1 MGGYGSGLWT
11 RSNAKVTTESQRR
24 VDIRYMR
31 SRGMLQSGNA
41 GILSWI
47 WNGRQ
52 NGSVRYRVERERLT
66 LEYRYRLPGG
76 EWEEVEEVIGL
87 DRTACNFGGE
97 RIWMLCPLC
106 HRRVL
111 LLYGAGK
118 YFLCRHCHHL
128 TYATQ
133 QEREKDRLLR
143 KSREIRQRLGG
154 DANLLRRMPQKPK
167 GMHWETYNRLSLEES
182 RASLLSAAIALD
194 EIRKTKAGGKFTAI
208 AKKRLRTKEY

>member
-11 RSNAKVTTESQRR
+11 RSNVKVTTESQRQ
-24 VDIRYMR
+24 VDIRFMR
-31 SRGMLQSGNA
+31 RQGTLQSGNA
-41 GILSWI
+41 GTLSWT

-52 NGSVRYRVERERLT
+52 NGSVRYRVESERLT

-76 EWEEVEEVIGL
+76 GWEDVEEVIEL
-87 DRTACNFGGE
+87 ARTACNFGGE
-97 RIWMLCPLC
+97 RIWMLCPQC
-106 HRRVL
+106 DRRVL

-143 KSREIRQRLGG
+143 KCREIRQRLGG
-154 DANLLRRMPQKPK
+154 DANLLRPMPPKPK
-167 GMHWETYNRLSLEES
+167 GMHWETYNHLSLEES
-182 RASLLSAAIALD
+182 RASLLSAAISLD
-194 EIRKTKAGGKFTAI
+194 EIRRTKAGGKFTAI
-208 AKKRLRTKEY
+208 AKKRLRRKEY